1 MRVQIRRLIAVCS
14 AIAGALLVAPAK
26 AGPPFY
32 RAVGIHGLSRAS
44 AISDAGHVV
53 GWSLLTDGPAAYPHA
68 YLWHNGVLH
77 DLDPEG
83 IETRASRAYGV
94 NSQGHVVG
102 RFFDDGEHHLF
113 LWLPAPAF
121 NLPAGFNDLG
131 ALDANRSSVATDI
144 NERSEIVGTTGHTV
158 FLWLPNQA
166 FGLPSG
172 MHDLCDDWPIDNDC
186 PHSVNA
192 RINHLAQVLADEWVW
207 LPQPAYGRP
216 RGWWHFHQSG
226 NNDYVFAQDLNGTG
240 SIVATGYVF
249 EDSYFAETNLWDD
262 QQEVICC
269 EFGKVLGDGYG
280 VAINEAGIMIGGLWL
295 DGAIQQV
302 LVDGTFF
309 GENRWWTLDDR
320 MLYRNA
326 RSSWRAVDISNTL
339 AIVAN
344 AVDKAGSEHSI
355 VLFPIDT
362 DVDGYGRTNLYD
374 VSFFQF
380 CLSGP
385 SVNPPFLCDSCD
397 LEEDNDVDLSDFQAL
412 QLGFEGGF

>member
-1 MRVQIRRLIAVCS
+1 
-14 AIAGALLVAPAK
+14 
-26 AGPPFY
+26 
-32 RAVGIHGLSRAS
+32 
-44 AISDAGHVV
+44 
-53 GWSLLTDGPAAYPHA
+53 
-68 YLWHNGVLH
+68 
-77 DLDPEG
+77 
-83 IETRASRAYGV
+83 
-94 NSQGHVVG
+94 
-102 RFFDDGEHHLF
+102 
-113 LWLPAPAF
+113 
-121 NLPAGFNDLG
+121 
-131 ALDANRSSVATDI
+131 
-144 NERSEIVGTTGHTV
+144 
-158 FLWLPNQA
+158 
-166 FGLPSG
+166 
-172 MHDLCDDWPIDNDC
+172 
-186 PHSVNA
+186 
-192 RINHLAQVLADEWVW
+192 
-207 LPQPAYGRP
+207 
-216 RGWWHFHQSG
+216 
-226 NNDYVFAQDLNGTG
+226 
-240 SIVATGYVF
+240 
-249 EDSYFAETNLWDD
+249 LWDD